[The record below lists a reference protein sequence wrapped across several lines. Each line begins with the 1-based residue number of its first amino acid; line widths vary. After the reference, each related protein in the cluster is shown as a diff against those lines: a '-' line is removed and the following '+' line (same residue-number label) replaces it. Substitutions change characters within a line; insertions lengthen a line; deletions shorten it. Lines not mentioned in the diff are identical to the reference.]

1 MEIESGT
8 MNSMTNPAIPLT
20 ASLSAPQTA
29 STGTVPLTAS
39 TGNVNASSNKRN
51 GVKAEKVYDPNRDAK
66 SFNLRTLNTNAN
78 FKAEGERFIKY
89 YFTNLVLVNDKLKK
103 LYTIKSMLTLSR
115 TEVMG
120 EDAIFAQL
128 GQFSGVPSYN
138 VDNIYY
144 QPTLGGGVTIYL
156 RGSFPNHNFIMTFN
170 LVKIRKNFRVLNQM
184 IEVIACPTAS
194 ASQ

>member
-8 MNSMTNPAIPLT
+8 MNSMSNPAIP
-20 ASLSAPQTA
+20 QTA
-29 STGTVPLTAS
+29 SHLSTPINGTA
-39 TGNVNASSNKRN
+39 NVSSNKSN

-78 FKAEGERFIKY
+78 FKTEGERFIKY

-103 LYTIKSMLTLSR
+103 LYTIKSMLTLSG

-128 GQFSGVPSYN
+128 GQFTGVPSYN
-138 VDNIYY
+138 VENIYY

-156 RGSFPNHNFIMTFN
+156 RGSFPSHNFIMTFN